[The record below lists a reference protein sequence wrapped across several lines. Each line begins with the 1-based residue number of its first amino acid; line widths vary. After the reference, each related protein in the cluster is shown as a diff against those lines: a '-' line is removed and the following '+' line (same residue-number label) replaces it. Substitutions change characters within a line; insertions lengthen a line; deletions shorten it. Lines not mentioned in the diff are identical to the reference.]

1 MSSKK
6 NNWWKPKSLKDSERH
21 FIDEND
27 LDKLD
32 VGNDF
37 GSYKVMLATNDLEK
51 SLIRSHNDITPS
63 FHVKAIKRIL
73 GDFNPQKIYDIG
85 CGLGYTAKEI
95 SKEYPCAE
103 VFGVD
108 ISVDAIDFAKK
119 NFPNCQFFAEA
130 VDPEN
135 KDQFFRADLIFAFG
149 FYPFTRTSS
158 LDDHQQYI
166 AHLTNELSER
176 GKLVIFQ
183 RWDVPES
190 LSANF
195 KEIVNSFPDL
205 KFELYTM
212 PIKTIGKFVRSTFL
226 ANIVS
231 EIARP
236 ILRTFTSLEFGK
248 NKALVI
254 SKD

>member
-130 VDPEN
+130 ADPVNNPPSRRPEN
-135 KDQFFRADLIFAFG
+135 ELEFNLSSTSFIEELSTAAPVVDT
-149 FYPFTRTSS
+149 TRT
-158 LDDHQQYI
+158 
-166 AHLTNELSER
+166 
-176 GKLVIFQ
+176 
-183 RWDVPES
+183 
-190 LSANF
+190 
-195 KEIVNSFPDL
+195 
-205 KFELYTM
+205 M
-212 PIKTIGKFVRSTFL
+212 
-226 ANIVS
+226 
-231 EIARP
+231 
-236 ILRTFTSLEFGK
+236 
-248 NKALVI
+248 
-254 SKD
+254 